1 MKREH
6 SEEVGPGLS
15 GVKEELDQSSTR
27 LRYSK
32 RLMTKKKK
40 IRRWITVG
48 FLQIHFQLTF
58 KLIRTGFVKHILQT
72 LTHLNKYRISEV
84 KIRRNT

>member
-1 MKREH
+1 MNWVRNMKREH
-6 SEEVGPGLS
+6 SQELGPGLS

-27 LRYSK
+27 LRYSS

-48 FLQIHFQLTF
+48 FLQIYVLSFNFQLNWYVT
-58 KLIRTGFVKHILQT
+58 TGFVK
-72 LTHLNKYRISEV
+72 YS
-84 KIRRNT
+84 

>member
-1 MKREH
+1 MEERSTAVNWVRNMKREH
-6 SEEVGPGLS
+6 SQELGPGLS

-27 LRYSK
+27 LRYSS

-48 FLQIHFQLTF
+48 FLQIYVLSFNFQLNWYVT
-58 KLIRTGFVKHILQT
+58 TGFVK
-72 LTHLNKYRISEV
+72 YS
-84 KIRRNT
+84 

>member
-1 MKREH
+1 MEERSTAVNWVRNMKREH
-6 SEEVGPGLS
+6 SEELGPGLS

-27 LRYSK
+27 LRYSS

-48 FLQIHFQLTF
+48 FLQIYFHLTF
-58 KLIRTGFVKHILQT
+58 KLISMLQ
-72 LTHLNKYRISEV
+72 LV
-84 KIRRNT
+84 

>member
-6 SEEVGPGLS
+6 SEELGPGLS
-15 GVKEELDQSSTR
+15 GVREELDQSSTR

-32 RLMTKKKK
+32 RLMAKKKK

-48 FLQIHFQLTF
+48 FLETHFPLTF
-58 KLIRTGFVKHILQT
+58 SLKLIGMLELVLLITVSKP
-72 LTHLNKYRISEV
+72 
-84 KIRRNT
+84 

>member
-6 SEEVGPGLS
+6 SEELGPGIS
-15 GVKEELDQSSTR
+15 GVQEELDQSSTR

-48 FLQIHFQLTF
+48 FLQIHL
-58 KLIRTGFVKHILQT
+58 L
-72 LTHLNKYRISEV
+72 
-84 KIRRNT
+84 